1 MGEAIPDA
9 KKSRCPETAGSENLW
24 VGENLA
30 GLAHLFNDAGNGAA
44 GLGPNS
50 EPFVGFFEVEG
61 VIFTFSHGVISAELL
76 DVTTVAT
83 NATVNGYDFV
93 VRTVL
98 RTLAS
103 ETKCYHSFGGGGRNL
118 VGERSFAK
126 VFLPKSGECG
136 TFLAISGNWLGRLT
150 SIRLVKRC

>member
-1 MGEAIPDA
+1 LRYFSAFFEDT
-9 KKSRCPETAGSENLW
+9 KKSHCPKTAGSENWW

-30 GLAHLFNDAGNGAA
+30 GLAHLFDDAGNCTA
-44 GLGPNS
+44 GLGPDS

-93 VRTVL
+93 VRAVF

-118 VGERSFAK
+118 VGQRTFAK
-126 VFLPKSGECG
+126 VF
-136 TFLAISGNWLGRLT
+136 FA
-150 SIRLVKRC
+150 